1 MALAMSND
9 PNAAVIAEAIKLAFE
24 RNVEAAAQKL
34 ESPGDPAEVALRY
47 SDAAQAI
54 YNERKDV
61 SKMLALG
68 GKAVDYSLRKAT
80 ELAASDPDKSKK
92 LKEIAKVM
100 TFNLAA
106 NTWPGWDEP
115 GVLITT
121 EHIKQGLGFAETS
134 KQLVEE
140 LRFGPDQVGI
150 VYWMIGAQNL
160 ACGRAGEA
168 HAALRRA
175 KSAFA
180 EADDYDSVAMIRG
193 YCALVDKI
201 DPTKRNEATAELDR
215 VDAELDKSGSDN
227 AQFYKGQL
235 ETADKVFAKSS
246 T

>member
-1 MALAMSND
+1 MND
-9 PNAAVIAEAIKLAFE
+9 DTNAAAIAEAVKLAFD

-34 ESPGDPAEVALRY
+34 ESAGDPVQVALLY
-47 SDAAQAI
+47 ADAAQAI

-68 GKAVDYSLRKAT
+68 GKGVDYTMRKAT
-80 ELAASDPDKSKK
+80 ELAVSEPDKSKK

-100 TFNLAA
+100 TFNLSA
-106 NTWPGWDEP
+106 NTWPGWDDP
-115 GVLITT
+115 GVLITA
-121 EHIKQGLGFAETS
+121 EHIKEGLGFAETS

-140 LRFGPDQVGI
+140 LRFGPDQVGNA
-150 VYWMIGAQNL
+150 YWMIGAQHL

-168 HAALRRA
+168 HAALQRA
-175 KSAFA
+175 KGAFA
-180 EADDYDSVAMIRG
+180 EAADNDSIAMIRG
-193 YCALVDKI
+193 YCALADKI
-201 DPTKRNEATAELDR
+201 DPAKRNEANTELHRVYAELD
-215 VDAELDKSGSDN
+215 ESGNES